1 MFLRDLGPAT
11 QLLTVVYWGWGFF
24 QMQLGW
30 RLQPFKHF
38 KPKPGFREHL
48 EQTFHQFGFCENWW
62 LEPPKMEPWKMIG
75 FGRDTH
81 VNHDYLQVTSSSRAV
96 HFIGQPK
103 IQNIFDSEKK
113 STDSKVAPPGRNK
126 TRNYHICPEPQG
138 ELGFN
143 EGECCFNWKRLKTV
157 RRGPKRDP
165 ILGDVCI
172 HVCHFLTQEMMTT
185 LIYVY
190 LYILYKYVYIKIW
203 YTT

>member
-1 MFLRDLGPAT
+1 
-11 QLLTVVYWGWGFF
+11 
-24 QMQLGW
+24 
-30 RLQPFKHF
+30 
-38 KPKPGFREHL
+38 
-48 EQTFHQFGFCENWW
+48 
-62 LEPPKMEPWKMIG
+62 MEPWKMIG

-81 VNHDYLQVTSSSRAV
+81 VNHDYLVTSSSRAV

-103 IQNIFDSEKK
+103 IQNIFDSEMK

-138 ELGFN
+138 EFGFN

-165 ILGDVCI
+165 NLGDVCI
-172 HVCHFLTQEMMTT
+172 HVCHFLTQEMMNI

-190 LYILYKYVYIKIW
+190 VVQVCIYKYKIYIYNIYVYICSGDVNLWHKYASLNFNNSLKSSSWSTETSDHVRVWNSILGSNKLMFKV
-203 YTT
+203 